1 MYDAGGGGGALRYDT
16 AAMSEAAC
24 ALRSVTGSLEST
36 AGSAPACGNYGD
48 ASPLIAMM
56 IGAFAD
62 ATARVAAEAALLGDI
77 VDTCSAGIQ
86 RTDAQVAAA
95 VLTNGVRP

>member
-1 MYDAGGGGGALRYDT
+1 MYQTSGGGLRYDT

-48 ASPLIAMM
+48 ASALVAMM
-56 IGAFAD
+56 MGAFAD
-62 ATARVAAEAALLGDI
+62 ASARVAAEATLLGNL
-77 VDTCSAGIQ
+77 VDTCSAGMQ
-86 RTDAQVAAA
+86 QADAQVAVD
-95 VLTNGVRP
+95 VLTNGVEP